1 MLASRQRGD
10 TIIEVLLAVTVF
22 SLVAVGSMT
31 IMNRSANL
39 AQQAV
44 EITLVRQQLDAQAEA
59 LRAAHQAYSRIAT
72 VERDSSGWTEL
83 KSFAS
88 SSSIDVSGG
97 CPTQSRLNTRNAFI
111 MNPNSG
117 GVLTTN
123 ESAVYSIIE
132 GDDVPVYPQVITDET
147 MEGSSVRGYGL
158 WIEVRAAT
166 PGSDTANVPAAYN
179 FRIRACW
186 NGVGAGTA
194 PMQLETTVR
203 LYDVQ
208 S

>member
-1 MLASRQRGD
+1 MLGFYQKGD

-31 IMNRSANL
+31 VMNQSANL

-44 EITLVRQQLDAQAEA
+44 EITLVRQQIDAQAEA

-72 VERDSSGWTEL
+72 ADRDSAGWAKLKEL
-83 KSFAS
+83 AS
-88 SSSIDVSGG
+88 NTPIDTSDG
-97 CPTQSRLNTRNAFI
+97 CPQQSQLTMRDAFI
-111 MNPNSG
+111 VNPTSG
-117 GVLTTN
+117 GVI
-123 ESAVYSIIE
+123 SADSGNVRSIV
-132 GDDVPVYPQVITDET
+132 GDENAPIYPQVRASEEEET
-147 MEGSSVRGYGL
+147 KGYGL
-158 WIEVRAAT
+158 WIEPSIFRPINT
-166 PGSDTANVPAAYN
+166 SDVPDAYN

-186 NGVGAGTA
+186 DGVGMGES

-203 LYDVQ
+203 LYDIQ